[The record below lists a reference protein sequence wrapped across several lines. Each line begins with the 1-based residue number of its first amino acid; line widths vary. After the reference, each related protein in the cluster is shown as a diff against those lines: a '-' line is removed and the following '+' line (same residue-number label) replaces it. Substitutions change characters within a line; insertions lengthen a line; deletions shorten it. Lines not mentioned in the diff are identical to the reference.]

1 MAIYFSDG
9 TSQSSAA
16 GGKILQVKTFQ
27 KTDSATYTPDSQLV
41 FKDIGITLNIT
52 PSANTSKILVSF
64 VLFGGFQGDA
74 SDHYFRIKR
83 AISGGSTSYITAAD
97 QGNRTG
103 TLFIGAMGN
112 SESSGDRPTISTMS
126 DYLDDPFG
134 GSGSVA
140 AVTYTIQHTSHGA
153 YSFYLNRS
161 SDTDNS
167 DNREDGISWI
177 VLKEVGA

>member
-1 MAIYFSDG
+1 MAIYFADG
-9 TSQSSAA
+9 TSMSTAA

-27 KTDSATYTPDSQLV
+27 KTDSASYSPDSQLV
-41 FKDIGITLNIT
+41 FKDTGMTLDIT
-52 PSANTSKILVSF
+52 PSATTSKILISF
-64 VLFGGFQGDA
+64 VLFGDFSGDA
-74 SDHYFRIKR
+74 SNHYLRIKR

-126 DYLDDPFG
+126 DYLDSP
-134 GSGSVA
+134 STTSA
-140 AVTYTIQHTSHGA
+140 ITYTIQHTSHGIGT
-153 YSFYLNRS
+153 FYLNRS
-161 SDTDNS
+161 SDTDNQ
-167 DNREDGISWI
+167 DAREDGISWI

>member
-9 TSQSSAA
+9 TTQTSAA

-27 KTDSATYTPDSQLV
+27 KTDSTTHSPDSQLV
-41 FKDIGITLNIT
+41 FKDTAITMNIT
-52 PSANTSKILVSF
+52 PSATTSKILVSF
-64 VLFGGFQGDA
+64 MLFGGFSGDA

-83 AISGGSTSYITAAD
+83 SITGGSTTYITAAD

-112 SESSGDRPTISTMS
+112 SNSSGARPNNMTMS
-126 DYLDDPFG
+126 DYLDSP
-134 GSGSVA
+134 STTSEIY
-140 AVTYTIQHTSHGA
+140 YTVQHTSHGSQA
-153 YSFYLNRS
+153 FYLNRS
-161 SDTDNS
+161 SDTDNQ
-167 DNREDGISWI
+167 DAREDGISWI

>member
-41 FKDIGITLNIT
+41 FKDTGMTLSIT
-52 PSANTSKILVSF
+52 PSANSSKILVSF
-64 VLFGGFQGDA
+64 TIFGDFSGNA
-74 SDHYFRIKR
+74 SDHYLRIKR
-83 AISGGSTSYITAAD
+83 AISGGSTTYITAAD
-97 QGNRTG
+97 QGNRIG

-112 SESSGDRPTISTMS
+112 QESSGDRPTISTMS
-126 DYLDDPFG
+126 DYLDSP
-134 GSGSVA
+134 STTS
-140 AVTYTIQHTSHGA
+140 AVTYTLQHTSHGA
-153 YSFYLNRS
+153 SSMYLNRS
-161 SDTDNS
+161 EDTVDQ
-167 DNREDGISWI
+167 DAREDGISWI